1 MTQELLKQKVKDS
14 DNNYV
19 RNIDILYHNFYHI
32 ISPFYVSFDFFSHN
46 SNFISFF
53 TFMIYQNMI
62 FFAEMGFHKNQHL
75 VAQKVLEPQM
85 DALKM
90 YEFHSIR

>member
-19 RNIDILYHNFYHI
+19 RNIDILYHNLYHI

-46 SNFISFF
+46 SNFI
-53 TFMIYQNMI
+53 
-62 FFAEMGFHKNQHL
+62 
-75 VAQKVLEPQM
+75 
-85 DALKM
+85 
-90 YEFHSIR
+90 